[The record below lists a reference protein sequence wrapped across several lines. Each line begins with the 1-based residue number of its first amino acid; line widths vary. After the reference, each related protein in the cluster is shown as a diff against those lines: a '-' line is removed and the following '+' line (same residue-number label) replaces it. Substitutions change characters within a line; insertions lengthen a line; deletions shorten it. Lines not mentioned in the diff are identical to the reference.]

1 MNIQEIDKW
10 LDNEYGVSYTRLE
23 ELHDFVIKQDL
34 KHREE
39 AEKEIERLNKLISQR
54 EKKWE
59 KWTTEKTILST
70 KMSDYLCK
78 YQNLK
83 REYTKQIKISTDRKK
98 EIERLNKENEV
109 LKKIQCTF
117 LGTGCKEEI
126 ERLNNII
133 NAIEKGT
140 KDRIGELE
148 EYGGMETAI
157 HEDKEILKFIQEL
170 KGDGKE

>member
-98 EIERLNKENEV
+98 EIERLN
-109 LKKIQCTF
+109 
-117 LGTGCKEEI
+117 
-126 ERLNNII
+126 NII
-133 NAIEKGT
+133 NEAKIYCEDVIQEHENGEYDVDTVWLAIKEHKGNI
-140 KDRIGELE
+140 KSVLNMLNGDLE
-148 EYGGMETAI
+148 NYWRS
-157 HEDKEILKFIQEL
+157 DKE
-170 KGDGKE
+170 

>member
-39 AEKEIERLNKLISQR
+39 AKKEIERLNKLISQR

-83 REYTKQIKISTDRKK
+83 REYKKQVKISTDRKR
-98 EIERLNKENEV
+98 EIERLQREKEKLQVNGLRQEI
-109 LKKIQCTF
+109 LFK
-117 LGTGCKEEI
+117 LEI
-126 ERLNNII
+126 ERLNN
-133 NAIEKGT
+133 NWQQAIE
-140 KDRIGELE
+140 DLSSIANELELE
-148 EYGGMETAI
+148 EGNTIYDI
-157 HEDKEILKFIQEL
+157 LDKIKEL
-170 KGDGKE
+170 KGNDK

>member
-78 YQNLK
+78 YQNIK

-98 EIERLNKENEV
+98 EIERLNKE
-109 LKKIQCTF
+109 L
-117 LGTGCKEEI
+117 EEI
-126 ERLNNII
+126 KSKDVYEELLELRGRVFK
-133 NAIEKGT
+133 AIDYIKFHFNDMVANVLIDILKGS
-140 KDRIGELE
+140 
-148 EYGGMETAI
+148 
-157 HEDKEILKFIQEL
+157 DKE
-170 KGDGKE
+170 

>member
-78 YQNLK
+78 YQNIK

-98 EIERLNKENEV
+98 EIERLNNIIKNQQEDIEEYNDKLNEV
-109 LKKIQCTF
+109 V
-117 LGTGCKEEI
+117 
-126 ERLNNII
+126 
-133 NAIEKGT
+133 KGS
-140 KDRIGELE
+140 ESNE
-148 EYGGMETAI
+148 
-157 HEDKEILKFIQEL
+157 
-170 KGDGKE
+170 

>member
-83 REYTKQIKISTDRKK
+83 REYTKQIKISTERKK
-98 EIERLNKENEV
+98 EIERLNKELQILE
-109 LKKIQCTF
+109 K
-117 LGTGCKEEI
+117 
-126 ERLNNII
+126 LNNANYQSFIETNKII
-133 NAIEKGT
+133 I
-140 KDRIGELE
+140 ELE
-148 EYGGMETAI
+148 KWIKGILLSKAYSIGYKETYKDI
-157 HEDKEILKFIQEL
+157 YIKLQEL
-170 KGDGKE
+170 KGSDKE

>member
-1 MNIQEIDKW
+1 MNIQVIDKW

-23 ELHDFVIKQDL
+23 ELHDFVVEQDL

-39 AEKEIERLNKLISQR
+39 AKKEIERLNKLISQR

-83 REYTKQIKISTDRKK
+83 REYKKQVKISTDRKR
-98 EIERLNKENEV
+98 EIERLQRQKEKLQVNGLRQET
-109 LKKIQCTF
+109 LFK
-117 LGTGCKEEI
+117 LEI

-133 NAIEKGT
+133 N
-140 KDRIGELE
+140 ELE
-148 EYGGMETAI
+148 SIVYADISNIDVRIT
-157 HEDKEILKFIQEL
+157 IQEL
-170 KGDGKE
+170 LDKLHEGSDK